1 MVYFV
6 HKKELG
12 SSSPLISIYFSSDN
26 IQQFGRNTL
35 LTQFIIFQLQFV
47 QQFFRIIVRR
57 LMAIT
62 RAACSDTRLEQI
74 ASCILDRT

>member
-35 LTQFIIFQLQFV
+35 LTQFIILQFV

-57 LMAIT
+57 LHGHHPG
-62 RAACSDTRLEQI
+62 RLF
-74 ASCILDRT
+74 

>member
-57 LMAIT
+57 LAWPSPGPPVLT
-62 RAACSDTRLEQI
+62 PDWNR
-74 ASCILDRT
+74 